1 VRYEIK
7 KSDGGI
13 NVEKSLRAVVIGF
26 CLSMILVVVKF
37 LGVEFTWQFVLTP
50 FLIPLSI
57 SLVLIINF
65 LVIDGIDD
73 IKREMEKKR
82 K

>member
-1 VRYEIK
+1 M
-7 KSDGGI
+7 
-13 NVEKSLRAVVIGF
+13 EKSLRAVVIGF
-26 CLSMILVVVKF
+26 CLSMILAVVKF

-73 IKREMEKKR
+73 IKREMEEKR

>member
-1 VRYEIK
+1 M
-7 KSDGGI
+7 
-13 NVEKSLRAVVIGF
+13 EKSLRAVVIGF
-26 CLSMILVVVKF
+26 CLSMILAVVKF

>member
-1 VRYEIK
+1 M
-7 KSDGGI
+7 
-13 NVEKSLRAVVIGF
+13 EKSLRAVVIGF
-26 CLSMILVVVKF
+26 CLSMILAVVKF

-73 IKREMEKKR
+73 IKREMENKR
-82 K
+82 R

>member
-1 VRYEIK
+1 M
-7 KSDGGI
+7 
-13 NVEKSLRAVVIGF
+13 EKILYAVVIGF
-26 CLSMILVVVKF
+26 CSSMILAIVKF

-57 SLVLIINF
+57 CLMLIIKI
-65 LVIDGIDD
+65 LVIDCIDD
-73 IKREMEKKR
+73 IKSERDGKR

>member
-1 VRYEIK
+1 MRYEIK
-7 KSDGGI
+7 KSDGGF
-13 NVEKSLRAVVIGF
+13 NMEKCLRVLVIGF
-26 CLSMILVVVKF
+26 CLSMTLAIVKF
-37 LGVEFTWQFVLTP
+37 LGVELTWQFVLVP

-57 SLVLIINF
+57 SLMLIIKF

>member
-1 VRYEIK
+1 M
-7 KSDGGI
+7 
-13 NVEKSLRAVVIGF
+13 EKSLRAVVIGF
-26 CLSMILVVVKF
+26 CLSMILAVVKF

-57 SLVLIINF
+57 SLVLTINF

-73 IKREMEKKR
+73 IKREIEGKR